1 MINKFIIIG
10 EARSGTTSLNEIFNN
25 GLYNPKNKK
34 VRPSLGEPFNVL
46 FKKFDEW
53 DNGRLV
59 YNYIHGENGFF
70 SRLPER
76 TRDYI
81 NPIRSGTFRI
91 TSHAKTPQHVF
102 DDVIDLSFKD
112 NYGIKE
118 LTRGKFFCEKLLKA
132 SNRHDYKYIHLVRQ
146 NLLAMAISFSL
157 SRQHQVWNIPPS
169 LPRAKERKESQVN
182 KVKNFPIE
190 PLDIKDLEAH
200 VTRLTQRKK
209 ILEEKKNENWIT
221 VYFKNLYS
229 HDHDVRYDQ
238 FSKISDFLN
247 IDFRLKTFTKNVDH
261 HDLIDLF
268 FGESKRTTQDYVYD
282 KIPNLKEILS
292 HFNYTKEQLTERI

>member
-1 MINKFIIIG
+1 MADMFIIMFT
-10 EARSGTTSLNEIFNN
+10 EKMA
-25 GLYNPKNKK
+25 
-34 VRPSLGEPFNVL
+34 
-46 FKKFDEW
+46 
-53 DNGRLV
+53 
-59 YNYIHGENGFF
+59 FF
-70 SRLPER
+70 RLPER

-81 NPIRSGTFRI
+81 NPIRSGTFCI
-91 TSHAKTPQHVF
+91 TSHAETPQYVF

-132 SNRHDYKYIHLVRQ
+132 SNKYDYKYIHLVRQ

-169 LPRAKERKESQVN
+169 WPKAKERKESQVN

-190 PLDIKDLEAH
+190 PLNIKDLEAH

-209 ILEEKKNENWIT
+209 IFEEKKNENWIT

-238 FSKISDFLN
+238 FSKN
-247 IDFRLKTFTKNVDH
+247 I
-261 HDLIDLF
+261 
-268 FGESKRTTQDYVYD
+268 
-282 KIPNLKEILS
+282 
-292 HFNYTKEQLTERI
+292 